1 MRPRAWVER
10 IVGLATIGAMAAT
23 LGLPAAANAAVAD
36 PAATQIDGFDSALIE
51 TMKDAKALGFT
62 GRYHKLTPVVE
73 RTFDIPTMIRFAVGP
88 GWATIPAAQQAALT
102 GAFERLTV
110 ASYAHNF
117 DGYSGEHFDVDP
129 NPTPTTGGVIVNTKL
144 VQSSGEPVEL
154 NYLMRDGDAGW
165 QILDVFLKG
174 TVSEL
179 ATRRSEFSTVLRRDG
194 AEALVHLIQN
204 RADDLKK
211 PA

>member
-1 MRPRAWVER
+1 MMNRRSILRVMTAGAALAALPISKSRAGTPAVD
-10 IVGLATIGAMAAT
+10 TIKGFYDTLLSVMQQAKV
-23 LGLPAAANAAVAD
+23 LGLKGRYEKLD
-36 PAATQIDGFDSALIE
+36 PAIR
-51 TMKDAKALGFT
+51 KAFNLPLMT
-62 GRYHKLTPVVE
+62 RLS
-73 RTFDIPTMIRFAVGP
+73 VGP
-88 GWATIPAAQQAALT
+88 DWVKLSPEEQQS
-102 GAFERLTV
+102 LTV
-110 ASYAHNF
+110 AFSDLSVSTYAARF

-129 NPTPTTGGVIVNTKL
+129 NPTQTTGGVIVNTKL
-144 VQSSGEPVEL
+144 VQTNGEDVQL

-194 AEALVHLIQN
+194 AEVLVRVIQT

>member
-1 MRPRAWVER
+1 MMNRRSVLRTLAA
-10 IVGLATIGAMAAT
+10 GAALATLPMSASRASVPAVDTIQGFYDT
-23 LGLPAAANAAVAD
+23 LLSVM
-36 PAATQIDGFDSALIE
+36 QQ
-51 TMKDAKALGFT
+51 AKALGVK
-62 GRYHKLTPVVE
+62 GRYEKLDPA
-73 RTFDIPTMIRFAVGP
+73 IRKAFNLPLMTRLSVGP
-88 GWATIPAAQQAALT
+88 DWVKLSPDEQKSLTAAFSDLSVSTYAA
-102 GAFERLTV
+102 R
-110 ASYAHNF
+110 F

-144 VQSSGEPVEL
+144 VETSGEGVQL

-194 AEALVHLIQN
+194 AQALVHLIQS

-211 PA
+211 AA

>member
-1 MRPRAWVER
+1 MMNRRSILRTLAA
-10 IVGLATIGAMAAT
+10 GAALAT
-23 LGLPAAANAAVAD
+23 LPISASRAAAPAVD
-36 PAATQIDGFDSALIE
+36 TIQGFYDTLLSV
-51 TMKDAKALGFT
+51 MQQAKALGVK
-62 GRYHKLTPVVE
+62 GRYEKLDPA
-73 RTFDIPTMIRFAVGP
+73 IRKAFNLPLMTRLSVGP
-88 GWATIPAAQQAALT
+88 DWVKLSPDEQKSLTAAFSDLSVSTYAAR
-102 GAFERLTV
+102 F
-110 ASYAHNF
+110 NDF
-117 DGYSGEHFDVDP
+117 SGEHFDVDP

-144 VQSSGEPVEL
+144 VETSGEGVQL
-154 NYLMRDGDAGW
+154 NYLMRDGEAGW

-194 AEALVHLIQN
+194 AQALVHLIQS